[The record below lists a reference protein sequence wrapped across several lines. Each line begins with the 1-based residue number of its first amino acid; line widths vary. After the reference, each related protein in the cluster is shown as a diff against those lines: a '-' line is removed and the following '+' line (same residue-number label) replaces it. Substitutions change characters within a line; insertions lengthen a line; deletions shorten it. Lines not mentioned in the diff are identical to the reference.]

1 MRFYE
6 RFSHCPCCGVKY
18 RQRDLDAVEARFV
31 CEHCGDH
38 FYQNSIPS
46 STAVIPARERWSEVL
61 LLTRATEPGQGKLA
75 LPGGIL
81 RYGEI
86 PSEGAK
92 REVREETGLDVT
104 IEKMLCV
111 TPVDYVYRG
120 MHVSVLEL
128 AYLTQPANQEAV
140 CTPEAT
146 SVGYYEISDLLREP
160 SRLAFMEQR
169 RVLEEYGVLADQV
182 MLKGLDHALSL

>member
-18 RQRDLDAVEARFV
+18 RQRDLDPVEVLFA

-46 STAVIPARERWSEVL
+46 STAVIPERGRWSEVL
-61 LLTRATEPGQGKLA
+61 LLTRATEPGRGKLA

-86 PSEGAK
+86 PAEGAK
-92 REVREETGLDVT
+92 REVKEETGLDVR
-104 IEKMLCV
+104 IEKLLCV
-111 TPVDYVYRG
+111 TPLDYVYRG

-128 AYLTQPANQEAV
+128 AFLTEPTNQGAV
-140 CTPEAT
+140 CTPEAS
-146 SVGYYEISDLLREP
+146 SVGYYEISELLREP
-160 SRLAFMEQR
+160 SRLAFVEQR
-169 RVLEEYGVLADQV
+169 RVLEEYGALADKV
-182 MLKGLDHALSL
+182 MMKGHDHALSL